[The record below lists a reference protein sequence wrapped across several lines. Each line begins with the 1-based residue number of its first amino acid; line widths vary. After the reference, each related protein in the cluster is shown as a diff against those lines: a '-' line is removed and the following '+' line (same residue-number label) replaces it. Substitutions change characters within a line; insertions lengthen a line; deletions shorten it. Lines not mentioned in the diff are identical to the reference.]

1 MAAYDNYDL
10 NENPFKPRHYL
21 PSEQFSFTAVKRE
34 EVESIVMS
42 MAPNKTP
49 GNDKVPIHVIK
60 TCLTVISPT
69 ITSIINASLLTSSF
83 PSVWKNSE
91 VVPIHKGGD
100 HQIANNNR
108 PISLLPVL
116 SKICERAAAYNQFS
130 TYLFLNDRL
139 SSKQSG
145 NKHLH

>member
-1 MAAYDNYDL
+1 
-10 NENPFKPRHYL
+10 
-21 PSEQFSFTAVKRE
+21 
-34 EVESIVMS
+34 MS
-42 MAPNKTP
+42 MAPNKAP
-49 GNDKVPIHVIK
+49 MNDKVPIHVIK

-83 PSVWKNSE
+83 PSVWKNAE
-91 VVPIHKGGD
+91 VVPIHKGAD